1 MPVTAVVGG
10 QWGDEGKGRVVDLLG
25 QESDFIIRFNGGAN
39 AGHTVVN
46 DLGTFKMHLMPC
58 GIFNPRATVVIANGV
73 MLDLEVLQ
81 TELKDVTA
89 AGVDVE
95 NRFLISPRCHVV
107 MPYHKLLDGL
117 FEEAKGPKSIGTTLR
132 GIGPSFADKVSY
144 NGIRLADMANETVFR
159 DKLETQ
165 VLLKNKLIEAL
176 GGAALDVEE
185 ILATYRE
192 LYSTVEPFVCEP
204 FDIIHGALAAGRKI
218 LLEGAQGAMLDTDWS
233 AYPFCTAASPLAG
246 AAAIGAGIPP
256 NKIDHIICVVK
267 AYSTRVGNGPMPT
280 ELHGEEGDALRE
292 AGQEYGATT
301 GRPRR
306 CGWFDA
312 EVVRF
317 TAALNGATELALT
330 RLDVLDD
337 LETIQV
343 SPGYQL
349 DGEAVRYVEC
359 DARLLERC
367 EPVLEEHA
375 GWQSPTGDVR
385 AFDDLPAAAQSYVE
399 RLEELVGVP
408 FRVISVGPEREQRF
422 TRA

>member
-1 MPVTAVVGG
+1 VPVTAVVGG
-10 QWGDEGKGRVVDLLG
+10 QWGDEGKGRVVDALG
-25 QESDFIIRFNGGAN
+25 QDADFIVRFNGGAN

-46 DLGTFKMHLMPC
+46 ELGTFKMHLMPC

-73 MLDLEVLQ
+73 MLDLEALQ
-81 TELKDVTA
+81 TEIEEVTG

-95 NRFLISPRCHVV
+95 GRFLISPRCHVV
-107 MPYHKLLDGL
+107 MPYHKVLDGL
-117 FEEAKGPKSIGTTLR
+117 FEEAKGPKSIGTTRR

-144 NGIRLADMANETVFR
+144 NGIRLADMADEEVFR

-165 VLLKNKLIEAL
+165 LLLKNKLIEAL
-176 GGAALDVEE
+176 GGEALDAGE

-192 LYSTVEPFVCEP
+192 LYATVAPFVCEP
-204 FDIIHGALAAGRKI
+204 FDVIHGALGAGRRI

-246 AAAIGAGIPP
+246 AAAVGAGIPP
-256 NKIDHIICVVK
+256 NKLDTIICVVK

-280 ELHGEEGDALRE
+280 ELHGEQGDALRE

-317 TAALNGATELALT
+317 TSALNGATELALT
-330 RLDVLDD
+330 RLDVLDS
-337 LETIQV
+337 LETLWV
-343 SPGYQL
+343 STGYQL
-349 DGEAVRYVEC
+349 DGNPVSYVEC
-359 DARLLERC
+359 DARMLERC

-385 AFDDLPAAAQSYVE
+385 AFGDLPAAAQSYVE
-399 RLEELVGVP
+399 RLEELVGVSMKT
-408 FRVISVGPEREQRF
+408 ICVGPEREQRF
-422 TRA
+422 RRG